1 MKKLFRPLLVLV
13 LGYALLTG
21 FQMFLK
27 VPMDGRLILAKL
39 LLAMLAV
46 AIIEL
51 LNRQPLAVRDVKAGH
66 GQHGDAHFMEPEEV
80 SGFIKKCS
88 KDMRRNRPCSW
99 VHPKAPGWSIQA
111 INLY

>member
-39 LLAMLAV
+39 LLVMLAV
-46 AIIEL
+46 SGFYIPD
-51 LNRQPLAVRDVKAGH
+51 RQGLAVK
-66 GQHGDAHFMEPEEV
+66 
-80 SGFIKKCS
+80 
-88 KDMRRNRPCSW
+88 
-99 VHPKAPGWSIQA
+99 
-111 INLY
+111 

>member
-51 LNRQPLAVRDVKAGH
+51 LNRQPWL
-66 GQHGDAHFMEPEEV
+66 
-80 SGFIKKCS
+80 SG
-88 KDMRRNRPCSW
+88 M
-99 VHPKAPGWSIQA
+99 
-111 INLY
+111 